1 MHKRLVTVATLA
13 LAVVALGATS
23 AFGGGGRL
31 QLYLVNSGPSSSFYN
46 DSSSSDGNC
55 GRTDLASS
63 LSTQPGTSLRQD
75 SVGFLPDGHGP
86 STFSYTMPAGGGFT
100 IPVSSD
106 AIVLKLWAYSGD
118 GTCDAQNVNSQTI
131 EWSLDCSGPTCGSVS
146 LSGGGYQSITIPA
159 NTPKNTLQNV
169 HFGVSSP
176 VRVGAGDTIS
186 LKFTSDFY
194 APIQWNAPRGAGVSS
209 LNILTS

>member
-1 MHKRLVTVATLA
+1 
-13 LAVVALGATS
+13 
-23 AFGGGGRL
+23 
-31 QLYLVNSGPSSSFYN
+31 
-46 DSSSSDGNC
+46 
-55 GRTDLASS
+55 
-63 LSTQPGTSLRQD
+63 
-75 SVGFLPDGHGP
+75 
-86 STFSYTMPAGGGFT
+86 
-100 IPVSSD
+100 
-106 AIVLKLWAYSGD
+106 
-118 GTCDAQNVNSQTI
+118 
-131 EWSLDCSGPTCGSVS
+131 VS

>member
-1 MHKRLVTVATLA
+1 MHKRLMIVATLA
-13 LAVVALGATS
+13 LAVVALGASS
-23 AFGGGGRL
+23 AFGGGGRFD
-31 QLYLVNSGPSSSFYN
+31 LYLVNSGPSSSFYN

-55 GRTDLASS
+55 DRTDLASS

-86 STFSYTMPAGGGFT
+86 STFSYTVPAGGGFT
-100 IPVSSD
+100 IPVNAN
-106 AIVLKLWAYSGD
+106 AIKLKLWAYSGD
-118 GTCDAQNVNSQTI
+118 GSCDGQNVNPQTI

-169 HFGVSSP
+169 HFGVSSA
-176 VRVGAGDTIS
+176 VKVGAGDTIS

-194 APIQWNAPRGAGVSS
+194 APIQWNARNGAGVSS
-209 LNILTS
+209 LSILTR